1 MIVLNTKRTIGSLRR
16 LASRPSSLIGLVII
30 VAFYGWSLVEG
41 ILQVI
46 APILK
51 TPSIGWA
58 LLPYNP
64 LLVSISNSLLPP
76 SGAHLMGT
84 DDLGRDIWS
93 RVLYAAPTDAVVS
106 ILVITGGIAIGAFV
120 GYPAGY
126 FGKGVEEINMR
137 VTDLFLAF
145 PALILALTIE
155 ATLGR
160 NVVYAI
166 IALVVVW
173 WPSYARLLR
182 GETLKIKNQKF
193 IDAALLSGLSSFGII
208 VKHVF
213 RSSLNTLISYATID
227 LGNTILVY
235 SILSFLG
242 LGVPAPA
249 PEWGT
254 MVASGLNYFPGQWW
268 YAMLPGIVITVIV
281 IGAALLGDG
290 LRDMFAGEL

>member
-1 MIVLNTKRTIGSLRR
+1 
-16 LASRPSSLIGLVII
+16 
-30 VAFYGWSLVEG
+30 
-41 ILQVI
+41 
-46 APILK
+46 
-51 TPSIGWA
+51 
-58 LLPYNP
+58 
-64 LLVSISNSLLPP
+64 
-76 SGAHLMGT
+76 MGT

-93 RVLYAAPTDAVVS
+93 RVLYASPTDAAVS
-106 ILVITGGIAIGAFV
+106 VLVITGGIVIGGLI

-126 FGKGVEEINMR
+126 FGRGIEEVNMR

-160 NVVYAI
+160 SVVYAI

-182 GETLKIKNQKF
+182 AEALKIKHQKF
-193 IDAALLSGLSSFGII
+193 IDSALLSGVSSSAII
-208 VKHVF
+208 LKHVV

-254 MVASGLNYFPGQWW
+254 MVAAGLNYFPQQWW
-268 YAMLPGIVITVIV
+268 YSMMPGIVITTIV